1 VLGRNTSTDDEELLD
16 RSYEIFIAD
25 LQAVPYPSPEAIQGV
40 IDVVA
45 SERPEVRNARPADL
59 SDDRLVRELD
69 ESGFMRRV
77 RGS

>member
-1 VLGRNTSTDDEELLD
+1 MSNTNTDDEELLD
-16 RSYEIFIAD
+16 RSYEIFISD

-45 SERPEVRNARPADL
+45 SERPEARNARSADL